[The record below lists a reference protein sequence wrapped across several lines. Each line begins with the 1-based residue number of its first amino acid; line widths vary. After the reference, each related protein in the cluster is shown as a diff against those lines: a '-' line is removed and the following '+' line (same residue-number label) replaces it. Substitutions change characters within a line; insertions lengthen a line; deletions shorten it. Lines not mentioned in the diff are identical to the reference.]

1 MMYCFSGGAMKKRT
15 LIYLLGN
22 IAILVSLFLPY
33 IRYKFTYNED
43 RVEAS
48 FTLWNIKKLNTVPGL
63 PELAVARF
71 VPYILL
77 VLVLVAFVVGFFV
90 MTGKDDL
97 RLATVVITVLQ
108 AAAFLQM
115 RLCGAINTYYAM
127 FGTIEEN
134 ARTAGY
140 TGSAGFGTGYML
152 LIAGIIISVVG
163 SVLCITE
170 ES

>member
-48 FTLWNIKKLNTVPGL
+48 FTLWNIKELNT
-63 PELAVARF
+63 
-71 VPYILL
+71 
-77 VLVLVAFVVGFFV
+77 FVVGFFV

-115 RLCGAINTYYAM
+115 RLCGAIKTYYAM

-163 SVLCITE
+163 SVLCSTE

>member
-48 FTLWNIKKLNTVPGL
+48 FTLWNIKELNTVPGL

-71 VPYILL
+71 VP
-77 VLVLVAFVVGFFV
+77 
-90 MTGKDDL
+90 
-97 RLATVVITVLQ
+97 
-108 AAAFLQM
+108 
-115 RLCGAINTYYAM
+115 
-127 FGTIEEN
+127 
-134 ARTAGY
+134 
-140 TGSAGFGTGYML
+140 
-152 LIAGIIISVVG
+152 
-163 SVLCITE
+163 
-170 ES
+170 

>member
-1 MMYCFSGGAMKKRT
+1 M
-15 LIYLLGN
+15 
-22 IAILVSLFLPY
+22 
-33 IRYKFTYNED
+33 
-43 RVEAS
+43 
-48 FTLWNIKKLNTVPGL
+48 
-63 PELAVARF
+63 
-71 VPYILL
+71 
-77 VLVLVAFVVGFFV
+77 
-90 MTGKDDL
+90 
-97 RLATVVITVLQ
+97 VITVLQ

-115 RLCGAINTYYAM
+115 RLCGAIKTYYAM

-134 ARTAGY
+134 ARAAGY

>member
-1 MMYCFSGGAMKKRT
+1 MMYCFWGGAMKKRT

-48 FTLWNIKKLNTVPGL
+48 FTLWNIKELNTVPGL
-63 PELAVARF
+63 PEMSVARF

-77 VLVLVAFVVGFFV
+77 VLVLAAFVVGFFV

-97 RLATVVITVLQ
+97 RLATVVMTVLQ
-108 AAAFLQM
+108 IVAFFMM
-115 RLCGAINTYYAM
+115 RLCGAIKAYYAM
-127 FGTIEEN
+127 FDTIEEN
-134 ARTAGY
+134 AKAAGY
-140 TGSAGFGTGYML
+140 TGSAGFGIGYML

-163 SVLCITE
+163 SILCITE
-170 ES
+170 KD